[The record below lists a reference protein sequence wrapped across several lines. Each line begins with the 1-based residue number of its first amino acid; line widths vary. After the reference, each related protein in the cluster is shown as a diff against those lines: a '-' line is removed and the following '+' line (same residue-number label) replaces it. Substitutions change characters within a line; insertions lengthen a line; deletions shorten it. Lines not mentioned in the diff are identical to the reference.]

1 MPCPSAS
8 PAGGVAAIS
17 APVPD
22 EESAGP
28 RGRAGNNRW
37 GRLVAVA
44 AGLFLG
50 LGLGSA
56 SALLAIPGAPQKL
69 AQDPRLSEPVG
80 NALASLPG
88 RGLRMLQADRSPFRV
103 EAVAVRR
110 PVSAGGWAFEVTG
123 EIRNPSSEALNAP
136 AIELQLLGADGRILE
151 RRTIPSGEG
160 EVLAGGGLS
169 FSTVALNVPEE
180 ATRLAVALK
189 PGLIDRF

>member
-1 MPCPSAS
+1 
-8 PAGGVAAIS
+8 
-17 APVPD
+17 
-22 EESAGP
+22 
-28 RGRAGNNRW
+28 
-37 GRLVAVA
+37 
-44 AGLFLG
+44 
-50 LGLGSA
+50 
-56 SALLAIPGAPQKL
+56 
-69 AQDPRLSEPVG
+69 
-80 NALASLPG
+80 
-88 RGLRMLQADRSPFRV
+88 MLQADRSPFRV

>member
-1 MPCPSAS
+1 MA
-8 PAGGVAAIS
+8 V
-17 APVPD
+17 
-22 EESAGP
+22 
-28 RGRAGNNRW
+28 
-37 GRLVAVA
+37 VA
-44 AGLFLG
+44 AGLALG

-69 AQDPRLSEPVG
+69 AEDPRLAEPVRS
-80 NALASLPG
+80 ALASLPG
-88 RGLRMLQADRSPFRV
+88 RGLRMLEPHQSPFRV

-123 EIRNPSSEALNAP
+123 EIRNPSSEALSVP
-136 AIELQLLGADGRILE
+136 AIELQLLGPDGMILE

-180 ATRLAVALK
+180 ATRIAVALK
-189 PGLIDRF
+189 PGLAERF

>member
-1 MPCPSAS
+1 MSS
-8 PAGGVAAIS
+8 LPAPPG
-17 APVPD
+17 D
-22 EESAGP
+22 EDAP
-28 RGRAGNNRW
+28 RGRPRG
-37 GRLVAVA
+37 GLVAVTA
-44 AGLFLG
+44 AGLVLG

-69 AQDPRLSEPVG
+69 AQDPRLSEPVR

-88 RGLRMLQADRSPFRV
+88 RGLRMLEPQGSPLRV
-103 EAVAVRR
+103 EAAAVRR
-110 PVSAGGWAFEVTG
+110 PVPAGGWAFEVTG
-123 EIRNPSSEALNAP
+123 EIRNPGSEAQRAP

-151 RRTIPSGEG
+151 RRTIPFREG

-189 PGLIDRF
+189 PGLVDRF